1 MEGKGGAAR
10 PHLKTALVVAIICS
24 FATVSLS
31 LSTDQQKSSIN
42 SPAEALASN
51 LSRATRAIQ
60 PDFAQLR
67 EQNSTNSA
75 LGSNGKHLSNS
86 KVIQQQQQQLQQ
98 RQTIP
103 DFVRKFTILGNSTQ
117 SRSSSLYHTFLPQ
130 ALAASTNQVQTSD
143 ISSSRKLS
151 STNAQVTSQHSTLH
165 PHQRTSLLE
174 KICIGTSN
182 RLSSQHNKSDHY
194 QNLVERYKN
203 CTYVI
208 GNLEITWLDKSSNQQ
223 SGNQQELD
231 LSFLESIREITGYL
245 LIAYVDVEKIR
256 MPSLRIIR
264 GRDLFKLHTDEKEE
278 FALVLIENEL
288 KSLELPNLSEILT
301 GSVGSYNNRNLCHI
315 RTIEWEEILG
325 PNYKSIFVY
334 NNGAQPE
341 CPPCDPTCLGHCW
354 GETNEMCQKFS
365 KIFCAPACGGRC
377 FGPTASECCHEFCAG
392 GCTGPNQT
400 DCLACKNFYDTGSC
414 VQECPSMMAYNPS
427 KFLWESNPHGKFAF
441 GATCVKEC
449 PENMLRDSGA
459 CVRVCPP
466 NKRSFNGE
474 CVPCGGPCPKNCQ
487 GVEVVHSGN
496 IDQLIN
502 CTVIEGSITILD
514 ESFNG
519 YSEIVSTLNNNT
531 VRHRPMHPSRLEV
544 FKTLR
549 EITGYLN
556 IRAKHPDFKDLSYF
570 TNLKTIGGH
579 QTTDMFHALSITRTS
594 LISLNLRSLRTVR
607 SGKITIEENPDLCFA
622 DTIDWRQMNINRRED
637 VVIRNNAENSKCR
650 QNGLQCHEQCAR
662 DGCWGPGP
670 DECLSCNNYKLEDYC
685 VVNCNST
692 ESLGFLS
699 YEDSNQNRICKRC
712 HSECRDGCSGI
723 EAIHCLACKNVK
735 DGPYCVPECPSH
747 KYNNNGTCEE
757 CDKSCGPD
765 GCSGPSNKLG
775 EGGCNSCAK
784 AIIRTRDQLTNSFD
798 IECVK
803 AEDPCPDGFYQ
814 EYVIGSSQPDGS
826 PLKSSSGRPVC
837 RKCHHRCKRC
847 IGMGTHKTVCDCA
860 KYVAGEQCEDHCPRD
875 YFANEES
882 RQCVKCSPECNGCFG
897 PTEADCISCR
907 VYRIYYESDSP
918 YSTNGAASILL
929 GTSHQ
934 PYASAQASVFDSVAN
949 NGNQNRLRFNCTAQC
964 PQDKPHRISESNML
978 DPYCS
983 EDPGVDVEGPI
994 MASLGS
1000 TTILLIVIISASLMI
1015 CVSIYRCQIEKDKT
1029 VKLTMHLSGID
1040 DVEPLT
1046 PSNLKPNLAPL
1057 TSIKETELR
1066 TGRVLGSGFGG
1077 TVYQGFWYP
1086 EERDKKKSRVKE
1098 AVAIKVLRDNGQPN
1112 MNKEFLDEAYIM
1124 ASVDHPN
1131 LVRLLAVCMTPNHLM
1146 LVTKLMPLGCLLD
1159 YVKKNRSKISAKDL
1173 LEWGKQIARGMEYLE
1188 EHRMVHRDL
1197 ALRNVLLQ
1205 RKTHALISDFGLA
1218 KFLDVDQS
1226 EYQSGGGRL
1235 PIKWLAPECFRKRKF
1250 THKSDVWAFGVT
1262 IWELVTFGER
1272 PYKRIETLEVP
1283 RAIEEGARLEK
1294 PSHVTVEI
1302 YKVMLACWF
1311 YTPEARPNFKQLA
1324 QSFVNFARDPERY
1337 LICGAKDAEWNE
1349 GVQSKIS
1356 DSEDNYGDEFNS
1368 DEIDASM
1375 TDEGEV
1381 SPTSLTSSQ
1390 PPLGAAM
1397 PDLTPNTHNR
1407 MNEMFGFEI
1416 AKALSSSTMT
1426 TDANNNTI
1434 TINNEDRS
1442 HCWSMHHTI
1451 SSNSLGQRSEQP
1463 TDVYD
1468 YLLPSPCTNEP
1479 GHAFNRFYQSPYGET
1494 ETLSVRNP
1502 PLSAGLVSNI
1512 TNEEYFLTRANYV
1525 NQKSSHYK
1533 SHDNIPQSL
1542 V

>member
-1 MEGKGGAAR
+1 MRRSRKKFEGTLELTLGLVFMLHSCT
-10 PHLKTALVVAIICS
+10 PVTTTLTTETTAT
-24 FATVSLS
+24 ATGEIHPL
-31 LSTDQQKSSIN
+31 TH
-42 SPAEALASN
+42 
-51 LSRATRAIQ
+51 ATRAIH
-60 PDFAQLR
+60 PDLNQS
-67 EQNSTNSA
+67 ETSTPSS
-75 LGSNGKHLSNS
+75 LSTLKIRHLNDLQ
-86 KVIQQQQQQLQQ
+86 VIQQQQQQHRSIKSHLHPSPRQQ
-98 RQTIP
+98 AHSIP
-103 DFVRKFTILGNSTQ
+103 DFARKFTILGNSTQ
-117 SRSSSLYHTFLPQ
+117 SRSSNLYHTIPQ
-130 ALAASTNQVQTSD
+130 VLSAAHQFQTSD
-143 ISSSRKLS
+143 INLQQQSTRRHPTNQHLRGQSSQQ
-151 STNAQVTSQHSTLH
+151 AQHSTQLH
-165 PHQRTSLLE
+165 SQQRAGLLD

-194 QNLVERYKN
+194 QNLFERYNN

-208 GNLEITWLDKSSNQQ
+208 GNLEITWLDKASNQ
-223 SGNQQELD
+223 QQELD

-245 LIAYVDVEKIR
+245 LIAYVEVEKIR
-256 MPSLRIIR
+256 MPNLQIIR

-278 FALVLIENEL
+278 FALILIENEL

-341 CPPCDPTCLGHCW
+341 CPSCDPTCLGHCW

-365 KIFCAPACGGRC
+365 KMSCAPACGSRC

-400 DCLACKNFYDTGSC
+400 DCLACKNFYDAGSC
-414 VQECPSMMAYNPS
+414 VQECPSMMRYNPS
-427 KFLWESNPHGKFAF
+427 KFLWEPNPNGKFAF

-487 GVEVVHSGN
+487 GVEVVHSSN

-514 ESFNG
+514 ESFKG
-519 YSEIVSTLNNNT
+519 YSEIVSAQNSNNT
-531 VRHRPMHPSRLEV
+531 IKHKPMHPSQLEV

-570 TNLKTIGGH
+570 TNLMTIGGR
-579 QTTDMFHALSITRTS
+579 QTTDMFHALSITRSS
-594 LISLNLRSLRTVR
+594 LISLNLRSLRRVR

-622 DTIDWRQMNINRRED
+622 DTIDWRQIDINRPEE
-637 VVIRNNAENSKCR
+637 VAIRNNAESSKCR
-650 QNGLQCHEQCAR
+650 QIGLQCHEQCAR

-670 DECLSCNNYKLEDYC
+670 DECLSCNNYKLDDYC
-685 VVNCNST
+685 VANCNST
-692 ESLGFLS
+692 ESLGYLS
-699 YEDSNQNRICKRC
+699 YEDSAQNRICKRC
-712 HSECRDGCSGI
+712 HTECRDGCSGA
-723 EAIHCLACKNVK
+723 EAVHCLRCKSVK
-735 DGPYCVPECPSH
+735 DGPYCVHECPSH
-747 KYNNNGTCEE
+747 KYISNGTCEE

-775 EGGCNSCAK
+775 AGGCNSCAK
-784 AIIRTRDQLTNSFD
+784 AIIKTHDAVTNSFD
-798 IECVK
+798 IECIK

-814 EYVIGSSQPDGS
+814 EYVVGSSQPDGS

-847 IGMGTHKTVCDCA
+847 IGMGTHKTVCECA

-875 YFANEES
+875 YYADEES
-882 RQCVKCSPECNGCFG
+882 RQCIKCSSECNGCFG
-897 PTEADCISCR
+897 PTEADCVSCR
-907 VYRIYYESDSP
+907 VYRIYYDSVSP
-918 YSTNGAASILL
+918 YSTNGATTIAS
-929 GTSHQ
+929 SHQ
-934 PYASAQASVFDSVAN
+934 PSDLAQVSAFDSVTSS
-949 NGNQNRLRFNCTAQC
+949 GNQNRLRFNCTAQC
-964 PQDKPHRISESNML
+964 PHDKPHRISESNML

-983 EDPGVDVEGPI
+983 EDPGIDIEGPM

-1000 TTILLIVIISASLMI
+1000 TSILLILIISASLMI
-1015 CVSIYRCQIEKDKT
+1015 CISIYRCQIEKDKT

-1057 TSIKETELR
+1057 RSIKETELR
-1066 TGRVLGSGFGG
+1066 TGKVLGSGFGG
-1077 TVYQGFWYP
+1077 TVYQGFWYSDQ
-1086 EERDKKKSRVKE
+1086 EKKKPD

-1124 ASVDHPN
+1124 ASVNHPN
-1131 LVRLLAVCMTPNHLM
+1131 LVRLLAVCMTPKHLM
-1146 LVTKLMPLGCLLD
+1146 LVTQLMPLGCLLD
-1159 YVKKNRSKISAKDL
+1159 YVKENKSKIGAKDL

-1218 KFLDVDQS
+1218 KLLEVDQS

-1272 PYKRIETLEVP
+1272 PYKQIETLEVP
-1283 RAIEEGARLEK
+1283 KAIEEGARLEK
-1294 PSHVTVEI
+1294 PSHVTVEV

-1311 YTPEARPNFKQLA
+1311 PRPEARPNFKQLA
-1324 QSFVNFARDPERY
+1324 QSFVNFARDPERF
-1337 LICGAKDAEWNE
+1337 LICGAKGVEWCE
-1349 GVQSKIS
+1349 GVPSKNS
-1356 DSEDNYGDEFNS
+1356 DSEDNIGDEYNS
-1368 DEIDASM
+1368 DEIDNSLS
-1375 TDEGEV
+1375 DEGEI

-1397 PDLTPNTHNR
+1397 PDLTPTTHNR
-1407 MNEMFGFEI
+1407 INEMFGFEMGNHR
-1416 AKALSSSTMT
+1416 SSESSDMTGLASSLTTPILKKLGIFHGHGTTRQAPEMILDKDLFSRVGEQHRHHHHHQAPSGSKTMMS
-1426 TDANNNTI
+1426 TDANNNT
-1434 TINNEDRS
+1434 TFTTNNNRS
-1442 HCWSMHHTI
+1442 NCWSMHHTV
-1451 SSNSLGQRSEQP
+1451 SSNSLGKYR
-1463 TDVYD
+1463 
-1468 YLLPSPCTNEP
+1468 
-1479 GHAFNRFYQSPYGET
+1479 
-1494 ETLSVRNP
+1494 
-1502 PLSAGLVSNI
+1502 
-1512 TNEEYFLTRANYV
+1512 
-1525 NQKSSHYK
+1525 
-1533 SHDNIPQSL
+1533 
-1542 V
+1542 